1 MLTMTGVGHAYDG
14 HPVLE
19 DIDLRLEP
27 GQVLA
32 IVGRSGCGKTTLLQI
47 ASGLIAPSR
56 GRVENRFRR
65 PAYVF
70 QEPRLLPWRTAWQN
84 IAFGLKAAGASAAE
98 QRRVASALIERL
110 GLAGAADKYPHELS
124 GGMRQR
130 VALGR
135 ALAIEPDLLLLDEPF
150 GALDPGLRADMQR
163 LVLDLLAE
171 RQVAALFV
179 THDLTEAVRMGDA
192 LIALSPAP
200 GRIIARV
207 PLGRT
212 PRTDADA
219 YVQRTVAAIWPQ
231 VSAAYPD

>member
-1 MLTMTGVGHAYDG
+1 MLIMEGVSHAYGG

-47 ASGLIAPSR
+47 ASGLLSPTR

-65 PAYVF
+65 LAYVF

-84 IAFGLKAAGASAAE
+84 IAFGLKAMGAPPAE

-135 ALAIEPDLLLLDEPF
+135 ALAIGPDLLLLDEPF

-163 LVLDLLAE
+163 LLLDLLAE
-171 RQVAALFV
+171 RKVAALFV
-179 THDLTEAVRMGDA
+179 THDLRGRAGGRRADRA
-192 LIALSPAP
+192 LAGAGPHHRPGAAGAHAP
-200 GRIIARV
+200 HRCRR
-207 PLGRT
+207 LR
-212 PRTDADA
+212 
-219 YVQRTVAAIWPQ
+219 
-231 VSAAYPD
+231 

>member
-1 MLTMTGVGHAYDG
+1 VLTMTGVGHDFG
-14 HPVLE
+14 SGPVLE
-19 DIDLRLEP
+19 GIDLRLEP

-47 ASGLIAPSR
+47 ASGLIAPTR

-65 PAYVF
+65 LAYVF

-84 IAFGLKAAGASAAE
+84 IAFGLKAAGASAGE

-110 GLAGAADKYPHELS
+110 GLSGAADRYPHELS

-163 LVLDLLAE
+163 LLLDLLAE

-219 YVQRTVAAIWPQ
+219 YVHRTVAAIWPQ